1 MSPSEADRATL
12 RRALEALGACAPCT
26 LRFLGVPA
34 SDAEAYRAAA
44 AADAA
49 DASADTCPCCLGV
62 LQLDPDATVPAPSPS
77 EPEAA
82 PAPTATAAAST
93 AAADD
98 DDAPPPRVVAPR
110 VAARYAAGAREGGHE
125 VTTFALEVTMPPALA
140 VREAATRLRL
150 AEALRGGSETNE
162 REDADAESRLP
173 DAADAAEVFSALVV
187 PALERPWKPLT
198 TSDDK
203 KLPPHPAY
211 SARTH
216 DPDSDFRFALLFE
229 HPLSASE
236 AAFAY
241 RAAAAASNADAAKGN
256 GHKNGR
262 RRGAKRPP
270 PSAYPPHFD
279 VAKLPEAPE
288 ARWRFHR
295 DAYDAARRGSSGAPF
310 AKEAFL
316 KLKGSGFGSGF
327 GSDARVAPL
336 ARATVRM
343 LCWHRPAYVGG
354 RYLKYARGTPQ
365 SPWFADG
372 GEVGRG
378 SVQTSLDAVLLSPA
392 FLHAD
397 GSKLNSAGREDMD
410 VRMLG
415 NGRPFI
421 LEAHNPRRPRCFD
434 EGHDEVL
441 LDSADD
447 DPERIVG
454 RGASGSGSS
463 AAARAAALSS
473 SRLGDGGV
481 GVVGVHR
488 SSREA
493 YGKMHEGSAEK
504 EKTYAAVMWASRRL
518 GAEDFARLN
527 ATKGLRVAQATPTR
541 VLHRRAPAT
550 RTRVVHEMRAA
561 PIEGDPSGRFFTL
574 EMRTQAGTYVKEFAH
589 GDFGRTRPS
598 VGELLGCEADILQLD
613 VTDVEMRFA
622 GRDGAPERA
631 ERAERAEEEE
641 EEEEEEEGEG
651 EGRERGEGGGGGR
664 GEKRRREGEG
674 KGPREATARIDI
686 PDDEMSE

>member
-98 DDAPPPRVVAPR
+98 DDDAPPPRVVAPR

-162 REDADAESRLP
+162 RDDADAENTTSAAETSAAALARRLP

-198 TSDDK
+198 TSED
-203 KLPPHPAY
+203 LPPHPAS

-241 RAAAAASNADAAKGN
+241 RAAAAASDAAAAKGN

-262 RRGAKRPP
+262 RGAKRQRPP

-295 DAYDAARRGSSGAPF
+295 DAYDAARRRGSSGAPF

-316 KLKGSGFGSGF
+316 KLKGSGFGSGS

-463 AAARAAALSS
+463 AAARAAALSL

-550 RTRVVHEMRAA
+550 RMRVVHEMRAA

-622 GRDGAPERA
+622 GREGAPERA
-631 ERAERAEEEE
+631 AERAEEQEEEE
-641 EEEEEEEGEG
+641 EEEEKEKTVAEEINEES
-651 EGRERGEGGGGGR
+651 RQSRLR
-664 GEKRRREGEG
+664 
-674 KGPREATARIDI
+674 
-686 PDDEMSE
+686 

>member
-1 MSPSEADRATL
+1 
-12 RRALEALGACAPCT
+12 
-26 LRFLGVPA
+26 
-34 SDAEAYRAAA
+34 
-44 AADAA
+44 
-49 DASADTCPCCLGV
+49 
-62 LQLDPDATVPAPSPS
+62 
-77 EPEAA
+77 
-82 PAPTATAAAST
+82 
-93 AAADD
+93 
-98 DDAPPPRVVAPR
+98 
-110 VAARYAAGAREGGHE
+110 
-125 VTTFALEVTMPPALA
+125 MPPALA
-140 VREAATRLRL
+140 VREAAMRLRL

-173 DAADAAEVFSALVV
+173 DAVDAAEVFSALVV
-187 PALERPWKPLT
+187 PALERPWNPAAND
-198 TSDDK
+198 DDK
-203 KLPPHPAY
+203 KLPPHPAS

-241 RAAAAASNADAAKGN
+241 RAAAAASDADAAKGN

-262 RRGAKRPP
+262 RGAKRQRPP

-316 KLKGSGFGSGF
+316 KLKGSGFGSGP

-434 EGHDEVL
+434 EGHDEGF
-441 LDSADD
+441 DEGFD
-447 DPERIVG
+447 G
-454 RGASGSGSS
+454 GASGSS
-463 AAARAAALSS
+463 AAARAAALSL

-493 YGKMHEGSAEK
+493 YGKMHEGSSEK

-550 RTRVVHEMRAA
+550 RVRVVHEMRAA

-641 EEEEEEEGEG
+641 EKRRRGGGGGGVERGG
-651 EGRERGEGGGGGR
+651 RGEGGGEAARGR
-664 GEKRRREGEG
+664 GKARARRRRGSISRTTRCPSETT
-674 KGPREATARIDI
+674 RETARARGERTNIGRRDGKAMDSS
-686 PDDEMSE
+686 PGASSDEGLLLFAVHVSVLRRGDAHALPLDLLLHLRRERSGVSCTSR

>member
-150 AEALRGGSETNE
+150 AEALRGASETNE

-241 RAAAAASNADAAKGN
+241 RAAAAASDAAAAKGN

-262 RRGAKRPP
+262 RGAKRQRPP

-327 GSDARVAPL
+327 GSNARVAPL

-434 EGHDEVL
+434 EGHDEGF
-441 LDSADD
+441 DEGFD
-447 DPERIVG
+447 G
-454 RGASGSGSS
+454 GASGSS
-463 AAARAAALSS
+463 AAARAAALSL

-518 GAEDFARLN
+518 GAEDFAHLN

-550 RTRVVHEMRAA
+550 RMRVVHEMRAA

-631 ERAERAEEEE
+631 ERAERAEV
-641 EEEEEEEGEG
+641 
-651 EGRERGEGGGGGR
+651 
-664 GEKRRREGEG
+664 
-674 KGPREATARIDI
+674 ARQS
-686 PDDEMSE
+686 PYSEDESQ